1 MLAASLTSW
10 NHVKLCCW
18 PLIKH
23 SSATG
28 RSWEV
33 TASTLQLITFKNP
46 VLGCVTKHFDLWLC
60 KNCPISFSNAYQ
72 WNHWTDGWI
81 RLKTWISLN
90 FLGSTC
96 VSSPFCLPLSRTP
109 GLNGA
114 VLCYEPIPWAG
125 AVLRHKSRLFKWD
138 VALILLLEKAFISQK
153 DWSIRW
159 QFWEILFGVVKP
171 DDLGWFRGIKIRLWN
186 QSSGD
191 LAACVIFVVAWRNLQ
206 PGVTGTRLCCHLK
219 NAFKN
224 VPVLN
229 KWEPQRFV
237 P

>member
-10 NHVKLCCW
+10 NHVKFCCW
-18 PLIKH
+18 PLIKY

-60 KNCPISFSNAYQ
+60 KNCPMSFSNAYQ
-72 WNHWTDGWI
+72 
-81 RLKTWISLN
+81 LKPLN
-90 FLGSTC
+90 WWMDQAEDMNFSEFLGIYVCLFSI
-96 VSSPFCLPLSRTP
+96 LPLSVQNSRAEWSSS
-109 GLNGA
+109 L
-114 VLCYEPIPWAG
+114 
-125 AVLRHKSRLFKWD
+125 LRAHSLSWGSAQAKSRLFKWD
-138 VALILLLEKAFISQK
+138 VALTLLLEKAFISQK